1 MSIHTRKDGT
11 VFVKYYE
18 KMPDGSRKERREYFG
33 KKPGAEQ
40 QAHERNDELK
50 AGGAIAQY
58 DRQTRAAALPQFKDL
73 AAEYLA
79 AKTNDMSPKS
89 ASNLF
94 YSLSKVILPEIGYL
108 HIDQITPHRLDQYAK
123 KRLKTNVTKWV
134 GNGARRRRKP
144 VKDADGNIKK
154 ISKTSVHRELSN
166 IIAVLNWAA
175 DPARKYIPKNP
186 VSGYKKP
193 KRDDQIIRPPDSG
206 EIKEILKHAPA
217 HLKRALLI
225 NYYTGLRPGNA
236 ELHGMQWYDV
246 DWYDKTILVRSALK
260 GGPVK
265 RAVAIHPALFKLLL
279 EWKEEDEGNDHP
291 YIIHWKGKRVNSL
304 KRSFATAKKKAKIS
318 RRIRPYDFRHAAIT
332 QMILNG
338 DLKAASETAG
348 HSNIEITIKQYE
360 HITSKIKRDTVD
372 SIEEIDV

>member
-1 MSIHTRKDGT
+1 MSVHARKDGT

-18 KMPDGSRKERREYFG
+18 KLPDGSRKERREYFG
-33 KKPGAEQ
+33 KKPGAEDR
-40 QAHERNDELK
+40 AHERNDELK
-50 AGGAIAQY
+50 SGGAIAQY
-58 DRQTRAAALPQFKDL
+58 ERQARANALPQFKDL
-73 AAEYLA
+73 ATEYLS
-79 AKTNDMSPKS
+79 AKTNDMSAKS

-94 YSLSKVILPEIGYL
+94 YSLSRVILPEIGYL
-108 HIDQITPHRLDQYAK
+108 HINQITSHRLDQYVK

-134 GNGARRRRKP
+134 GSGNRRRRRA
-144 VKDADGNIKK
+144 VKGEDGSIKK

-166 IIAVLNWAA
+166 IIAILNWAA
-175 DPARKYIPKNP
+175 DPARKYIQNNP
-186 VSGYKKP
+186 VAGYKKP
-193 KRDDQIIRPPDSG
+193 KRDDQIVRPPDSG
-206 EIKEILKHAPA
+206 EIKAILKHSPP

-236 ELHGMQWYDV
+236 ELHGIQWYDI
-246 DWYDKTILVRSALK
+246 DWHGKTLLVRSALK

-265 RAVAIHPALFKLLL
+265 RSVAIHPALFELFLK
-279 EWKEEDEGNDHP
+279 WKAEDDGNGHP
-291 YIIHWKGKRVNSL
+291 YIVHWKGGPVKSL
-304 KRSFATAKKKAKIS
+304 KRSFATAKRKAKIS

-348 HSNIEITIKQYE
+348 HSNVEITIKQYE
-360 HITSKIKRDTVD
+360 HITSKIKRDTVE